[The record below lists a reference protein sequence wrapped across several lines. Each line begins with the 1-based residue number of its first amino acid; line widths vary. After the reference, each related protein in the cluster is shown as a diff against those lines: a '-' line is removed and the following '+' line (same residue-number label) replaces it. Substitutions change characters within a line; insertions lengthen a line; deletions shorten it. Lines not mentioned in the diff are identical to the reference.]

1 MRMFPTLYKI
11 DSKGKVREWNIT
23 VNIGGC
29 YTVTHGARGGAMQST
44 TVQCEQKNV
53 GKANETS
60 LDDQAMLEAESKW
73 KKQQDK
79 GYRPQA
85 GPIINGAVEAQNLE
99 DAKRFLPMLAKS
111 FGDYSHKVTFP
122 CHYQPKLDGIR
133 CVAYIDSCPGY
144 YTPHLLSRKGKPFP
158 QLLHIENA
166 VINVLRDYPD
176 WILDGELYSDTL
188 DFQTITSIVRKGK
201 TADPRAEQIQYHVY
215 DCFSLAKDLKQMCFT
230 KRAEQVAKML
240 QNRKP
245 PMVQVHTDLLS
256 SEDEV
261 ALKLKEYE
269 DKGYEGIM
277 IRNSNGT
284 YENDRR
290 SENLQKVKSFQDDEF
305 VVVGC
310 NQGIGKFEGL
320 AIFQCQTKD
329 GKTFSAAMM
338 GSTEQRR
345 DYYDNRDKYTGEMLT
360 VKFFEYSKDG
370 VPRFPIGVVF
380 RTYE

>member
-1 MRMFPTLYKI
+1 MFPTLYKI

-23 VNIGGC
+23 VNIGGA

-60 LDDQAMLEAESKW
+60 LNEQAMLEAESKW

-85 GPIINGAVEAQNLE
+85 GPIINGAVEKTNLE
-99 DAKRFLPMLAKS
+99 DAKRHLPMLAKA
-111 FGDYSHKVTFP
+111 FKDYSHKVTFP
-122 CHYQPKLDGIR
+122 CYYQPKLDGIR
-133 CVAYIDSCPGY
+133 CVSFVDSDGIVN
-144 YTPHLLSRKGKPFP
+144 LLSRKGKPFG
-158 QLLHIENA
+158 LLPHIGQA
-166 VINVLRDYPD
+166 VLEALKGNEEWV
-176 WILDGELYSDTL
+176 LDGELYSDTL
-188 DFQTITSIVRKGK
+188 GFDEITSIVRKGK
-201 TADPRAEQIQYHVY
+201 IEDPRASEIHYHIY
-215 DCFSLAKDLKQMCFT
+215 DCFSDSRDLRQACFE
-230 KRAEQVAKML
+230 KRSKQVAKML
-240 QNRKP
+240 AGRAKP
-245 PMVQVHTDLLS
+245 LVKVHTDLLS

-277 IRNSNGT
+277 IRNVNGI

-290 SENLQKVKSFQDDEF
+290 SENLQKVKSFTDDEF

-310 NQGIGKFEGL
+310 NEGIGKFEGMG
-320 AIFQCQTKD
+320 IFVCKTK
-329 GKTFSAAMM
+329 GGALFSVMPM
-338 GSTEQRR
+338 GSAEQRKE
-345 DYYDNRDKYTGEMLT
+345 YYANRAKYVGEMLT

-370 VPRFPIGVVF
+370 VPRFPIGVTF
-380 RTYE
+380 RNYE